1 MHRRDALRA
10 WLGLLADWRNWRTG
24 RAQLAATVRALVLD
38 GRLPLE
44 SRLPAER
51 ELAYALGVSRS
62 TVTAA
67 YNRLRHDGYLR
78 SRQGAGSWVTMPGG
92 HRAAT
97 DSVVPASGLDLRIA
111 ALPAPPELDAIWLRP
126 PWQSCR
132 AGSTTTDTTRSGC
145 RRSERPSRGA
155 SALAASRRRSE
166 QILVVNGALQAL
178 DLAVRATL
186 RRGRVA
192 VAEIPSYPAA
202 LDVLRAAGARVR
214 NVPIGPDGW
223 DLEQLAALAERP
235 PSLAYLI
242 PDFQNPSGILVD
254 AASRRRAMRV
264 LRSGETTVVIDE
276 TFVELNLDD
285 VEMPPPMASFG
296 DAHTVT
302 LGSLS
307 KPVWGGLRI
316 GWLRADP
323 STVQR
328 IAALRAI
335 TDMASPVLE
344 QLVAVGVFE
353 SLDAIVAQ
361 RRVLLRERRSALM
374 EALDEHAPA
383 WKYSRPRGGLFLW
396 VELPSPSATSL
407 SVRARERGVHF
418 TPGPRFG
425 AAGLLD
431 RYLRLPFTLPPDQL
445 RRAVEVLA
453 AEAGE
458 PVAARRTTAEP
469 AYVV

>member
-1 MHRRDALRA
+1 MLA
-10 WLGLLADWRNWRTG
+10 GLLSGWRNGGPAER
-24 RAQLAATVRALVLD
+24 QLAATVRALVLD

-44 SRLPAER
+44 SRVPAER
-51 ELAYALGVSRS
+51 ELAGALGISRS

-67 YNRLRHDGYLR
+67 YNRLRRDGYLR

-97 DSVVPASGLDLRIA
+97 DGFVPASGLDLRIA
-111 ALPAPPELDAIWLRP
+111 ALPAPPELDVIVTQALRELPRWLDHHGYDPLGLPPLRAAIARRFTARGLP
-126 PWQSCR
+126 
-132 AGSTTTDTTRSGC
+132 TT
-145 RRSERPSRGA
+145 
-155 SALAASRRRSE
+155 SE
-166 QILVVNGALQAL
+166 QILVVSGALQAL
-178 DLAVRATL
+178 DLTVRATL

-202 LDVLRAAGARVR
+202 LDVLRAAGARLQSL
-214 NVPIGPDGW
+214 PTGPDGW
-223 DLEQLAALAERP
+223 DLEQLEALAERR
-235 PSLAYLI
+235 PSLTYLI
-242 PDFQNPSGILVD
+242 PDFQNPSGVLID
-254 AASRRRAMRV
+254 AASRRRAMRM
-264 LRSGETTVVIDE
+264 LRSDDAPVVIDE

-285 VEMPPPMASFG
+285 VEMPPPTAVFG
-296 DAHTVT
+296 DARAITI
-302 LGSLS
+302 GSLS

-344 QLVAVGVFE
+344 QLVAVSVFE
-353 SLDAIVAQ
+353 SLDAIVAERQ
-361 RRVLLRERRSALM
+361 VLLRARRSALM

-383 WKYSRPRGGLFLW
+383 WKYSRPHGGLFLW
-396 VELPSPSATSL
+396 VELPSPTATSL

-453 AEAGE
+453 SEGRE
-458 PVAARRTTAEP
+458 PVRAPRKSVEP

>member
-1 MHRRDALRA
+1 MQGVSAAMLA
-10 WLGLLADWRNWRTG
+10 GLLAGWRQGGPAER
-24 RAQLAATVRALVLD
+24 QLAATVRALVLD
-38 GRLPLE
+38 GRLSLE

-51 ELAYALGVSRS
+51 ELAAALGISRS

-67 YNRLRHDGYLR
+67 YNRLRRDGYLH

-97 DSVVPASGLDLRIA
+97 DSVFPTTGLDLRIA
-111 ALPAPPELDAIWLRP
+111 ALPAPPELDAMVAEALRALPRWLDHHGYDPLGLP
-126 PWQSCR
+126 PLR
-132 AGSTTTDTTRSGC
+132 AAIARRFSARGLPTT
-145 RRSERPSRGA
+145 
-155 SALAASRRRSE
+155 SE
-166 QILVVNGALQAL
+166 QILVVSGALQAL
-178 DLAVRATL
+178 DLIVRATL

-214 NVPIGPDGW
+214 HVPIGPNGW
-223 DLEQLAALAERP
+223 DLGQLEAPAERR

-242 PDFQNPSGILVD
+242 PDFQNPSGVLVD
-254 AASRRRAMRV
+254 AASRRHAMRA
-264 LRSGETTVVIDE
+264 LRSDDATVVIDE
-276 TFVELNLDD
+276 TFVELNVDD
-285 VEMPPPMASFG
+285 VEMPPPTASFG
-296 DAHTVT
+296 DARTIT
-302 LGSLS
+302 IGSLS

-335 TDMASPVLE
+335 TDMASPVIE
-344 QLVAVGVFE
+344 QLVAVSVFE
-353 SLDAIVAQ
+353 SLDAIVAE
-361 RRVLLRERRSALM
+361 RKVLLRARRSALV
-374 EALDEHAPA
+374 EALDQHAPT
-383 WKYSRPRGGLFLW
+383 WKYSRPAGGLFLW
-396 VELPSPSATSL
+396 VELPSPIATSL

-445 RRAVEVLA
+445 HHAVEVLA
-453 AEAGE
+453 SEAGE
-458 PVAARRTTAEP
+458 PVAARRAAVEP

>member
-1 MHRRDALRA
+1 
-10 WLGLLADWRNWRTG
+10 
-24 RAQLAATVRALVLD
+24 
-38 GRLPLE
+38 
-44 SRLPAER
+44 
-51 ELAYALGVSRS
+51 
-62 TVTAA
+62 
-67 YNRLRHDGYLR
+67 
-78 SRQGAGSWVTMPGG
+78 MPGG

-97 DSVVPASGLDLRIA
+97 DSVFPSSGLDLRIA
-111 ALPAPPELDAIWLRP
+111 ALPAPPELDAIVATALRELPRWLDHHGYDPLGLP
-126 PWQSCR
+126 PLR
-132 AGSTTTDTTRSGC
+132 AAIARRFSARGLPTT
-145 RRSERPSRGA
+145 
-155 SALAASRRRSE
+155 SE
-166 QILVVNGALQAL
+166 QILVVSGALQAL
-178 DLAVRATL
+178 DLIVRATL

-214 NVPIGPDGW
+214 NLPIGPDGW
-223 DLEQLAALAERP
+223 DLEQLEGLVEHPPALT
-235 PSLAYLI
+235 YVI
-242 PDFQNPSGILVD
+242 PDFQNPSGVLID
-254 AASRRRAMRV
+254 AASRRRAMRL
-264 LRSGETTVVIDE
+264 LRSDDSTVVIDE

-296 DAHTVT
+296 DARTITV
-302 LGSLS
+302 GSLS

-344 QLVAVGVFE
+344 QLVAVSVFE
-353 SLDAIVAQ
+353 SLDAIVAE
-361 RRVLLRERRSALM
+361 RRVLLRARRSALM
-374 EALDEHAPA
+374 EALDQHAPA
-383 WKYSRPRGGLFLW
+383 WKYSRPHGGLFLW
-396 VELPSPSATSL
+396 VELPSPTATSL
-407 SVRARERGVHF
+407 SVRAREHGVHF

-453 AEAGE
+453 SESGE
-458 PVAARRTTAEP
+458 HLAARGRTVEP

>member
-1 MHRRDALRA
+1 MLAE
-10 WLGLLADWRNWRTG
+10 LLADWRDGGPADR
-24 RAQLAATVRALVLD
+24 QLAATVRALVLD

-51 ELAYALGVSRS
+51 ELAAALGISRS

-67 YNRLRHDGYLR
+67 YNRLRRDGYLR
-78 SRQGAGSWVTMPGG
+78 SRQGAGSWVTIPGG
-92 HRAAT
+92 HRAAA

-111 ALPAPPELDAIWLRP
+111 ALPAPSELDAIVAEATRALPRWLDHHGYDPLGLP
-126 PWQSCR
+126 PLR
-132 AGSTTTDTTRSGC
+132 AAIARRFTDRGLPTT
-145 RRSERPSRGA
+145 
-155 SALAASRRRSE
+155 SE
-166 QILVVNGALQAL
+166 QILVVSGALQAL

-186 RRGRVA
+186 RRGHTA
-192 VAEIPSYPAA
+192 VTEIPSYPAA

-214 NVPIGPDGW
+214 NVPVGPDGW
-223 DLEQLAALAERP
+223 DLEQLEALAEGR

-242 PDFQNPSGILVD
+242 PDFQNPCGALID
-254 AASRRRAMRV
+254 AASRRRAIRA
-264 LRSGETTVVIDE
+264 LRSNDATVVLDE
-276 TFVELNLDD
+276 TFVELNLDG
-285 VEMPPPMASFG
+285 VEMPPPTENAI
-296 DAHTVT
+296 TV
-302 LGSLS
+302 GSLS

-328 IAALRAI
+328 VAALRAI
-335 TDMASPVLE
+335 TDMASPVIE

-353 SLDAIVAQ
+353 SLDAIVAE
-361 RRVLLRERRSALM
+361 RVELLRERRATLVD
-374 EALDEHAPA
+374 ALDELAPT
-383 WKYSRPRGGLFLW
+383 WKYSRPHGGLFLW
-396 VELPSPSATSL
+396 VELPSPIATSL
-407 SVRARERGVHF
+407 SVRARERSVHF

-453 AEAGE
+453 SEAGE
-458 PVAARRTTAEP
+458 PLAARSSRVEP

>member
-1 MHRRDALRA
+1 MLA
-10 WLGLLADWRNWRTG
+10 GLLADWRNGGPAER
-24 RAQLAATVRALVLD
+24 QLAATVRALVLD

-44 SRLPAER
+44 SRVPAER
-51 ELAYALGVSRS
+51 ELAAALGTSRS

-67 YNRLRHDGYLR
+67 YNRLRRDGYLR

-97 DSVVPASGLDLRIA
+97 DSMVPVSGLDLRIA
-111 ALPAPPELDAIWLRP
+111 ALPAPRELDAIVAEALRALPRWLDHHGYDPLGLP
-126 PWQSCR
+126 PLR
-132 AGSTTTDTTRSGC
+132 AAIARRFSDRGLPTT
-145 RRSERPSRGA
+145 
-155 SALAASRRRSE
+155 SE
-166 QILVVNGALQAL
+166 QILVVSGALQAL
-178 DLAVRATL
+178 DLTVRATL
-186 RRGRVA
+186 RRGHVA

-202 LDVLRAAGARVR
+202 LDVLRAGGARVR
-214 NVPIGPDGW
+214 HLPIGTGGW
-223 DLEQLAALAERP
+223 DLEQLEALVERR
-235 PSLAYLI
+235 PSLTYLI
-242 PDFQNPSGILVD
+242 PDFQNPSGVLIG
-254 AASRRRAMRV
+254 AAARRRALRA
-264 LRSGETTVVIDE
+264 LRSHDATVVIDE

-296 DAHTVT
+296 DARTITV
-302 LGSLS
+302 GSLS

-335 TDMASPVLE
+335 TDMASPVIE

-353 SLDAIVAQ
+353 SLDAIVAE
-361 RRVLLRERRSALM
+361 RKVLLRTRRSALM

-383 WKYSRPRGGLFLW
+383 WKYSRPHGGLFLW
-396 VELPSPSATSL
+396 VELPSPAATSL
-407 SVRARERGVHF
+407 SVRARERGIHF

-431 RYLRLPFTLPPDQL
+431 RYLRLPYTLPPDQL

-453 AEAGE
+453 SEAGE
-458 PVAARRTTAEP
+458 PTAAHKTTVEP

>member
-1 MHRRDALRA
+1 VQGVSAAMLA
-10 WLGLLADWRNWRTG
+10 GLLTGWRNG
-24 RAQLAATVRALVLD
+24 RPAERQLAATVRALVLD

-44 SRLPAER
+44 ARVPAER
-51 ELAYALGVSRS
+51 ELAAALGISRS

-67 YNRLRHDGYLR
+67 YNMLRSDGYLR

-92 HRAAT
+92 HRAASDT
-97 DSVVPASGLDLRIA
+97 IFPASGLDLRIA
-111 ALPAPPELDAIWLRP
+111 ALPAPPELDGLVAEALRALPRWLDHHGYDPLGLPPLREAIARRFTARGLP
-126 PWQSCR
+126 
-132 AGSTTTDTTRSGC
+132 TT
-145 RRSERPSRGA
+145 
-155 SALAASRRRSE
+155 SE

-178 DLAVRATL
+178 DLTVRALL

-192 VAEIPSYPAA
+192 VAEIPGYPAS

-214 NVPIGPDGW
+214 HLPIGPAGW
-223 DLEQLAALAERP
+223 DLDQLEALAERR

-242 PDFQNPSGILVD
+242 PDFQNPSGVLID

-264 LRSGETTVVIDE
+264 LHSGATTVVIDE

-285 VEMPPPMASFG
+285 VEMPPPAASFG
-296 DAHTVT
+296 DARTITV
-302 LGSLS
+302 GSLS

-316 GWLRADP
+316 GWVRADP
-323 STVQR
+323 STVHR

-353 SLDAIVAQ
+353 VLDSIVAE
-361 RRVLLRERRSALM
+361 RKVLLRARRTALVD
-374 EALDEHAPA
+374 ALEKHAPG
-383 WKYSRPRGGLFLW
+383 WKYTTPRGGLFLW

-407 SVRARERGVHF
+407 AVRARERGVHF

-431 RYLRLPFTLPPDQL
+431 RYLRLPFTLPADQL
-445 RRAVEVLA
+445 HGAVAILA
-453 AEAGE
+453 SEAGE
-458 PVAARRTTAEP
+458 PAVAARTTVEP

>member
-1 MHRRDALRA
+1 MPGVSAAVLA
-10 WLGLLADWRNWRTG
+10 GLLADWRHGGTAERE
-24 RAQLAATVRALVLD
+24 LAATVRALVLD

-44 SRLPAER
+44 SRVPAER
-51 ELAYALGVSRS
+51 ELAGALGISRS

-67 YNRLRHDGYLR
+67 YNRLRRDGYLR

-97 DSVVPASGLDLRIA
+97 DSVFPATGLDLRIA
-111 ALPAPPELDAIWLRP
+111 ALPAPPELDSIVATALRALPRWLDHHGYDPLGLPPLRAAIARRFSARGLP
-126 PWQSCR
+126 
-132 AGSTTTDTTRSGC
+132 TT
-145 RRSERPSRGA
+145 
-155 SALAASRRRSE
+155 SE
-166 QILVVNGALQAL
+166 QILVVSGALQAL
-178 DLAVRATL
+178 DLIVRATL

-214 NVPIGPDGW
+214 YLPIGPDGW
-223 DLEQLAALAERP
+223 DLEQLEALVERP
-235 PSLAYLI
+235 PSLTYVI
-242 PDFQNPSGILVD
+242 PDFQNPSGVLID
-254 AASRRRAMRV
+254 AASRRRAMRL
-264 LRSGETTVVIDE
+264 LRSDDSTVVIDE

-285 VEMPPPMASFG
+285 VRMPPPMASFG
-296 DAHTVT
+296 DARTITV
-302 LGSLS
+302 GSLS

-344 QLVAVGVFE
+344 QLVAVSVFE
-353 SLDAIVAQ
+353 SLDAIVAERQ
-361 RRVLLRERRSALM
+361 VLLRARRSALM
-374 EALDEHAPA
+374 EALDQHAPA
-383 WKYSRPRGGLFLW
+383 WKYSRPHGGLFLW

-407 SVRARERGVHF
+407 SVRARDRGVHL

-453 AEAGE
+453 SESGDHL
-458 PVAARRTTAEP
+458 AARRPTVEP

>member
-1 MHRRDALRA
+1 MRDAIARRFTA
-10 WLGLLADWRNWRTG
+10 RGLPT
-24 RAQLAATVRALVLD
+24 
-38 GRLPLE
+38 
-44 SRLPAER
+44 S
-51 ELAYALGVSRS
+51 
-62 TVTAA
+62 
-67 YNRLRHDGYLR
+67 
-78 SRQGAGSWVTMPGG
+78 
-92 HRAAT
+92 
-97 DSVVPASGLDLRIA
+97 
-111 ALPAPPELDAIWLRP
+111 
-126 PWQSCR
+126 
-132 AGSTTTDTTRSGC
+132 
-145 RRSERPSRGA
+145 
-155 SALAASRRRSE
+155 SE

-178 DLAVRATL
+178 DLTVRALL

-192 VAEIPSYPAA
+192 LAEIPGYPAS

-214 NVPIGPDGW
+214 HLPIGPAGW
-223 DLEQLAALAERP
+223 DLEQLEALAARR

-242 PDFQNPSGILVD
+242 PDFQNPSGVLID

-285 VEMPPPMASFG
+285 VEMPPPAASFG
-296 DAHTVT
+296 DARTIT
-302 LGSLS
+302 IGSLS

-323 STVQR
+323 ATVHR

-353 SLDAIVAQ
+353 VSRLD
-361 RRVLLRERRSALM
+361 RRGAEGACCERDARRSQPHSTSM
-374 EALDEHAPA
+374 
-383 WKYSRPRGGLFLW
+383 RPPGSTRRRTAACSSGSSCLRRRQRA
-396 VELPSPSATSL
+396 SPL
-407 SVRARERGVHF
+407 RARERGVHF

-431 RYLRLPFTLPPDQL
+431 RYLRLPFTLPADQL
-445 RRAVEVLA
+445 DRAVEILA

-458 PVAARRTTAEP
+458 PAVASRTKIEP

>member
-1 MHRRDALRA
+1 MPGVNAAVLA
-10 WLGLLADWRNWRTG
+10 GLLADWRHGGTAERE
-24 RAQLAATVRALVLD
+24 LAATVRALVLD

-44 SRLPAER
+44 SRVPAER
-51 ELAYALGVSRS
+51 ELAGALGISRS

-67 YNRLRHDGYLR
+67 YNRLRRDGYLH
-78 SRQGAGSWVTMPGG
+78 SRQGAGSWVTIPGG

-97 DSVVPASGLDLRIA
+97 DSVFPSSGLDLRIA
-111 ALPAPPELDAIWLRP
+111 ALPAPSELDAIVADALRVLPRWLDHHGYDPLGLP
-126 PWQSCR
+126 PLR
-132 AGSTTTDTTRSGC
+132 AAIA
-145 RRSERPSRGA
+145 RRFTARG
-155 SALAASRRRSE
+155 LPTRSE
-166 QILVVNGALQAL
+166 QILVVSGALQAL
-178 DLAVRATL
+178 DLIVRATL

-214 NVPIGPDGW
+214 NLPIGPDGW
-223 DLEQLAALAERP
+223 DLEQLEALVERP
-235 PSLAYLI
+235 PALTYVI
-242 PDFQNPSGILVD
+242 PDFQNPSGVLID
-254 AASRRRAMRV
+254 AASRRRAMRL
-264 LRSGETTVVIDE
+264 LRSDDSTAVIDE

-296 DAHTVT
+296 DARAITV
-302 LGSLS
+302 GSLS

-344 QLVAVGVFE
+344 QLVAVSVFE
-353 SLDAIVAQ
+353 SLDAIVAERQ
-361 RRVLLRERRSALM
+361 VLLRARRSALM

-383 WKYSRPRGGLFLW
+383 WKYSRPYGGLFLW

-425 AAGLLD
+425 AAGLFD

-453 AEAGE
+453 SEAGE
-458 PVAARRTTAEP
+458 RVATRSATVEP

>member
-1 MHRRDALRA
+1 MPGVSAAVLA
-10 WLGLLADWRNWRTG
+10 GLLADWRHGGTAERE
-24 RAQLAATVRALVLD
+24 LAATVRALVLD

-44 SRLPAER
+44 SRVPAER
-51 ELAYALGVSRS
+51 ELAGALAISRS

-67 YNRLRHDGYLR
+67 YNRLRRDGYLR

-97 DSVVPASGLDLRIA
+97 DSVFPATGLDLRIA
-111 ALPAPPELDAIWLRP
+111 ALPAPPELDAIVATALRGLPRWLDHHGYDPLGLP
-126 PWQSCR
+126 PLR
-132 AGSTTTDTTRSGC
+132 AAIARRFSARGLPTT
-145 RRSERPSRGA
+145 
-155 SALAASRRRSE
+155 SE
-166 QILVVNGALQAL
+166 QILVVSGALQAL
-178 DLAVRATL
+178 DLIVRATL

-192 VAEIPSYPAA
+192 LAEIPSYPAA

-223 DLEQLAALAERP
+223 DLEQLEALVERP
-235 PSLAYLI
+235 PSLTYVI
-242 PDFQNPSGILVD
+242 PDFQNPSGVLID
-254 AASRRRAMRV
+254 SASRRRAMRL
-264 LRSGETTVVIDE
+264 LRSDDSTVVIDE

-285 VEMPPPMASFG
+285 VKMPPPMASFG
-296 DAHTVT
+296 DARTITV
-302 LGSLS
+302 GSLS

-344 QLVAVGVFE
+344 QLVAVAVFDA
-353 SLDAIVAQ
+353 LDAIVAERQ
-361 RRVLLRERRSALM
+361 VLLRARRSALM

-383 WKYSRPRGGLFLW
+383 WKYSLPHGGLFLW
-396 VELPSPSATSL
+396 VELPSPTATSL

-458 PVAARRTTAEP
+458 PVAARKTMAEP

>member
-1 MHRRDALRA
+1 MTGVSAPVLA
-10 WLGLLADWRNWRTG
+10 GLLGDWRNGGPAER
-24 RAQLAATVRALVLD
+24 QLAATLRALVLD

-51 ELAYALGVSRS
+51 ELAAALSMSRS

-67 YNRLRHDGYLR
+67 YNRLRRDGYLH
-78 SRQGAGSWVTMPGG
+78 SRQGAGSWVTIPGG
-92 HRAAT
+92 HRAAA

-111 ALPAPPELDAIWLRP
+111 ALPAPAELDAIAAEALRALPRWLDHHGYDPLGLP
-126 PWQSCR
+126 PLR
-132 AGSTTTDTTRSGC
+132 AAIARRFTARGLPTT
-145 RRSERPSRGA
+145 
-155 SALAASRRRSE
+155 SE
-166 QILVVNGALQAL
+166 QILVVSGALQAL
-178 DLAVRATL
+178 DLTVRATL

-192 VAEIPSYPAA
+192 VTEIPSYPAA
-202 LDVLRAAGARVR
+202 LDVLRAAGARLR

-223 DLEQLAALAERP
+223 DHAQLEALAERR
-235 PSLAYLI
+235 PSLVYLI
-242 PDFQNPSGILVD
+242 PDFQNPSGVLID
-254 AASRRRAMRV
+254 TGSRRRAFRA
-264 LRSGETTVVIDE
+264 LRACGATVVVDE
-276 TFVELNLDD
+276 TFAELNLDS
-285 VEMPPPMASFG
+285 VEIPPPAASFG
-296 DAHTVT
+296 DARTITV
-302 LGSLS
+302 GSLS

-316 GWLRADP
+316 GWLRADA

-353 SLDAIVAQ
+353 SLDAIVAE
-361 RRVLLRERRSALM
+361 RIGVLRARRSALM

-383 WKYSRPRGGLFLW
+383 WNYSRPRGGLFLW
-396 VELPSPSATSL
+396 VELPSPTATSL
-407 SVRARERGVHF
+407 SVRARERGVYF

-431 RYLRLPFTLPPDQL
+431 RFLRLPFTLPPDQL

-453 AEAGE
+453 SEAGE
-458 PVAARRTTAEP
+458 PVAAPRTAVEP

>member
-1 MHRRDALRA
+1 MSGMSAAMLA
-10 WLGLLADWRNWRTG
+10 GLLAEWRNGGPAER
-24 RAQLAATVRALVLD
+24 QLAATVRALVLE

-51 ELAYALGVSRS
+51 ELAGVLGISRS

-67 YNRLRHDGYLR
+67 YNRLRSDGYLH

-97 DSVVPASGLDLRIA
+97 DDVVSVSGLDLRIA
-111 ALPAPPELDAIWLRP
+111 ALPAPADLEAIAAEALRALPRWLDHHGYDPLGLPPLRAAIARRFSARGLP
-126 PWQSCR
+126 
-132 AGSTTTDTTRSGC
+132 TT
-145 RRSERPSRGA
+145 
-155 SALAASRRRSE
+155 SE
-166 QILVVNGALQAL
+166 QILVVSGALQAL
-178 DLAVRATL
+178 DLTGRALL

-214 NVPIGPDGW
+214 NVPVGADGW
-223 DLEQLAALAERP
+223 DLEQLGALAGSR

-242 PDFQNPSGILVD
+242 PDFQNPSGVLID
-254 AASRRRAMRV
+254 APSRRRAMRV
-264 LRSGETTVVIDE
+264 LRSADATVVIDE
-276 TFVELNLDD
+276 TFVELNIDD
-285 VEMPPPMASFG
+285 VVMPPPAASFG
-296 DAHTVT
+296 DARTIT
-302 LGSLS
+302 IGSLS

-316 GWLRADP
+316 GWLRDDP

-353 SLDAIVAQ
+353 ALDAIVAE
-361 RRVLLRERRSALM
+361 RKVLLRPRRSALM
-374 EALDEHAPA
+374 EALDHYAPA
-383 WKYSRPRGGLFLW
+383 WKYSHPHGGLFLW
-396 VELPSPSATSL
+396 VELPAATATSL

-453 AEAGE
+453 SEAGE
-458 PVAARRTTAEP
+458 LVAARAPTVASS
-469 AYVV
+469 YVV

>member
-1 MHRRDALRA
+1 MPGVSAALLA
-10 WLGLLADWRNWRTG
+10 GLLAGWRTG
-24 RAQLAATVRALVLD
+24 GPAERQLAATVRALVLD

-44 SRLPAER
+44 SRVPAER
-51 ELAYALGVSRS
+51 ELAGALGISRS

-67 YNRLRHDGYLR
+67 YNRLRRDGYLR

-97 DSVVPASGLDLRIA
+97 DGFVPASGLDLRIA
-111 ALPAPPELDAIWLRP
+111 ALPAPPELDVIVAEALRALPRWLDHHGYDPLGLPPLRAAIARRFTARGLP
-126 PWQSCR
+126 
-132 AGSTTTDTTRSGC
+132 TT
-145 RRSERPSRGA
+145 
-155 SALAASRRRSE
+155 SE
-166 QILVVNGALQAL
+166 QILVVSGALQAL
-178 DLAVRATL
+178 DLTVRATL

-192 VAEIPSYPAA
+192 VAEIPTYPAA
-202 LDVLRAAGARVR
+202 LDVLRAAGARLQ
-214 NVPIGPDGW
+214 NLPTGPDGW
-223 DLEQLAALAERP
+223 DLEQLEALAERR
-235 PSLAYLI
+235 PSLTYLI
-242 PDFQNPSGILVD
+242 PDFQNPSGVLID
-254 AASRRRAMRV
+254 AASRRRAMRM
-264 LRSGETTVVIDE
+264 LRSDDAPVVIDE

-285 VEMPPPMASFG
+285 VEMPPPTAVFG
-296 DAHTVT
+296 DARAITI
-302 LGSLS
+302 GSLS

-335 TDMASPVLE
+335 TDMASPVIE

-353 SLDAIVAQ
+353 ALDAIVAE
-361 RRVLLRERRSALM
+361 RKVLLRARRSALM
-374 EALDEHAPA
+374 EALDQHAPA

-396 VELPSPSATSL
+396 VELPSPTATSL

-453 AEAGE
+453 SQARE
-458 PVAARRTTAEP
+458 PVTARRTTVEP

>member
-1 MHRRDALRA
+1 MAGPSAAQLA
-10 WLGLLADWRNWRTG
+10 ALLADWRG
-24 RAQLAATVRALVLD
+24 GGPAEHQLAATVRALVLD

-51 ELAYALGVSRS
+51 ELATELRISRS

-67 YNRLRHDGYLR
+67 YNRLRRDGYLR

-97 DSVVPASGLDLRIA
+97 DGVVVASGLDLRIA
-111 ALPAPPELDAIWLRP
+111 ALPAPPELEAIVTEAARALPRWLDHHGYDPLGLP
-126 PWQSCR
+126 PLR
-132 AGSTTTDTTRSGC
+132 AAIA
-145 RRSERPSRGA
+145 RRFNARG
-155 SALAASRRRSE
+155 LAKTSE
-166 QILVVNGALQAL
+166 QILVVSGALQAL
-178 DLAVRATL
+178 DLTVRATV

-192 VAEIPSYPAA
+192 VTEIPSYPAA

-214 NVPIGPDGW
+214 HVPVGPGGW
-223 DLEQLAALAERP
+223 DREQLETLAKHR
-235 PSLAYLI
+235 PSLAFLI
-242 PDFQNPSGILVD
+242 PDFQNPSGALID
-254 AASRRRAMRV
+254 AASRRRA
-264 LRSGETTVVIDE
+264 LRALCANSATVVVDE

-285 VEMPPPMASFG
+285 VEMPPPAASFG
-296 DAHTVT
+296 DAHVITV
-302 LGSLS
+302 GSLS

-353 SLDAIVAQ
+353 CLDAIVAE
-361 RRVLLRERRSALM
+361 RVGLLRSRRSALM
-374 EALDEHAPA
+374 EALDELAPA
-383 WKYSRPRGGLFLW
+383 WTYARPRGGLFLW
-396 VELPSPSATSL
+396 VELPSPTATSL

-431 RYLRLPFTLPPDQL
+431 RHLRLPFTLPPDQL

-453 AEAGE
+453 SEAGARGASRATSTE
-458 PVAARRTTAEP
+458 PV
-469 AYVV
+469 YVV

>member
-1 MHRRDALRA
+1 MNATLLA
-10 WLGLLADWRNWRTG
+10 GLLAGWRNG
-24 RAQLAATVRALVLD
+24 RPAERQLAATVRALVLD

-44 SRLPAER
+44 TRVPAER
-51 ELAYALGVSRS
+51 ELATALGISRS

-67 YNRLRHDGYLR
+67 YNMLRRDGYLR
-78 SRQGAGSWVTMPGG
+78 SRQGAGSWVTVPGG
-92 HRAAT
+92 HRAASDT
-97 DSVVPASGLDLRIA
+97 VFPATGLDLRIA
-111 ALPAPPELDAIWLRP
+111 ALPAPPELDA
-126 PWQSCR
+126 
-132 AGSTTTDTTRSGC
+132 
-145 RRSERPSRGA
+145 
-155 SALAASRRRSE
+155 LAAGALRALPRWLDHHGYDPLGLPPLREAIARRFTARGLPTSSE

-178 DLAVRATL
+178 DLTVRAL
-186 RRGRVA
+186 LPRGRVA
-192 VAEIPSYPAA
+192 LAEIPGYPAS
-202 LDVLRAAGARVR
+202 LDVLRAAGARVAQL
-214 NVPIGPDGW
+214 PIGPAGW
-223 DLEQLAALAERP
+223 DLEQLEVLAARR

-242 PDFQNPSGILVD
+242 PDFQNPSGVLID

-264 LRSGETTVVIDE
+264 LGGTDATVVVDE
-276 TFVELNLDD
+276 TFVELNLDGI
-285 VEMPPPMASFG
+285 EMPPPAASFG
-296 DAHTVT
+296 DTRT
-302 LGSLS
+302 ITIGSLS

-328 IAALRAI
+328 IAALRAL

-353 SLDAIVAQ
+353 ILDAIVAERQ
-361 RRVLLRERRSALM
+361 VLLRARRAALAA
-374 EALDEHAPA
+374 ALDEHAPA
-383 WKYSRPRGGLFLW
+383 WKYMTPHGGLFLW

-407 SVRARERGVHF
+407 SLRASERGVYF

-431 RYLRLPFTLPPDQL
+431 RFLRLPFTLPAEQL
-445 RRAVEVLA
+445 DRAVKILA

-458 PVAARRTTAEP
+458 AALGSSKRLET

>member
-1 MHRRDALRA
+1 MPGVSAAMLA
-10 WLGLLADWRNWRTG
+10 GLLAGWRNGGPAER
-24 RAQLAATVRALVLD
+24 QLAATVRALVLD

-51 ELAYALGVSRS
+51 ELAAALGVSRS

-67 YNRLRHDGYLR
+67 YNRLRSDGYLR

-97 DSVVPASGLDLRIA
+97 DGVFPATGLDLRIA
-111 ALPAPPELDAIWLRP
+111 ALPAPPELDAIVADALRTLPRWLDHHGYDPLGLP
-126 PWQSCR
+126 PLR
-132 AGSTTTDTTRSGC
+132 AAIAQRF
-145 RRSERPSRGA
+145 RARG
-155 SALAASRRRSE
+155 LPTRSE
-166 QILVVNGALQAL
+166 QILVVSGALQAL
-178 DLAVRATL
+178 DLIVRATL
-186 RRGRVA
+186 RRGQVA

-202 LDVLRAAGARVR
+202 LDVLRTAGARVR

-223 DLEQLAALAERP
+223 DLEQLAALADRR
-235 PSLAYLI
+235 PSLTYLI
-242 PDFQNPSGILVD
+242 PDFQNPSGVLVG
-254 AASRRRAMRV
+254 AASRRGALRV
-264 LRSGETTVVIDE
+264 LRSDDAHVVIDE

-285 VEMPPPMASFG
+285 VEMPPPTASFG
-296 DAHTVT
+296 DARTIT
-302 LGSLS
+302 IGSLS

-344 QLVAVGVFE
+344 QLVAVAVFE
-353 SLDAIVAQ
+353 ALDAIVAE
-361 RRVLLRERRSALM
+361 RKALLRARRSALM
-374 EALDEHAPA
+374 EALDQHAPA
-383 WKYSRPRGGLFLW
+383 WNYSRPRGGLFLW
-396 VELPSPSATSL
+396 VELPSPTATSL
-407 SVRARERGVHF
+407 SVRAREHGVHF

-453 AEAGE
+453 SEAGE
-458 PVAARRTTAEP
+458 PAAGPRTTVEP